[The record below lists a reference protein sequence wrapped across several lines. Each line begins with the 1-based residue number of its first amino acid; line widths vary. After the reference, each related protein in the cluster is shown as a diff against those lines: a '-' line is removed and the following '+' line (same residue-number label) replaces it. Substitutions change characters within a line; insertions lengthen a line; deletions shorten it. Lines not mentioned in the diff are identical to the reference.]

1 MIWSDA
7 AAFDIN
13 FDQKI
18 PSKTIEGDLSHEG
31 TKQYYDLNLDVK
43 GQAGDIIDLEGVKV
57 HISNED
63 GDDDKN
69 TMLSGKNLITFK
81 SDINYD
87 GRVSMKDLAY
97 LNAAATTGYNRDVDV
112 NYDDEIS
119 MDDLADMDRQW
130 GKSLHSGS
138 VMAGDSFTGNDQ
150 TIISLSSK
158 DIGDNGKID
167 NTAFIQQ
174 NATEQ
179 LEEFVG
185 TLAIAGSQ
193 GYTDPYD
200 ENDNDVGQTADNI
213 GDDQIMA

>member
-1 MIWSDA
+1 
-7 AAFDIN
+7 
-13 FDQKI
+13 
-18 PSKTIEGDLSHEG
+18 
-31 TKQYYDLNLDVK
+31 
-43 GQAGDIIDLEGVKV
+43 
-57 HISNED
+57 
-63 GDDDKN
+63 
-69 TMLSGKNLITFK
+69 MLSGKNLITFK

-97 LNAAATTGYNRDVDV
+97 LNAGAATGYNRDVDV

-130 GKSLHSGS
+130 GNSLHSGS

-213 GDDQIMA
+213 GDDQISLKA